1 MREDLIRMSFSFL
14 AAAVTLAMAQE
25 WITWAIED
33 HKWWKAGPGVVL
45 AVFAV
50 YEAHKVWRR
59 VESMLGI

>member
-25 WITWAIED
+25 WFTWAWED
-33 HKWWKAGPGVVL
+33 HKWWKVGPGVVL
-45 AVFAV
+45 IVFAL
-50 YEAHKVWRR
+50 YESHKVWRR